1 MMPQALTA
9 PGLTTGNAPFVEAA
23 CNRGDLY
30 ISQAYELY
38 SEENH
43 EAWRMLY
50 QRLQPRWEQYANPQ
64 FLAGI
69 ETLHLPSGRVPRLSE
84 INQRLQPL
92 TGFQTRQVS
101 EYVPGFIFFDCLL
114 SREFPTTITIGP

>member
-43 EAWRMLY
+43 EAWRRLY
-50 QRLQPRWEQYANPQ
+50 QRIRPRWERYANDH
-64 FLAGI
+64 FLGGI
-69 ETLHLPSGRVPRLSE
+69 EALKLPPDRIPRLSE
-84 INQRLQPL
+84 INQRLQAL
-92 TGFQTRQVS
+92 TGLQAKAVS
-101 EYVPGFIFFDCLL
+101 SYVHGVV
-114 SREFPTTITIGP
+114 